1 MKEILTQILETFCPD
16 NVYLQGTLNPD
27 EAYPADFITFF
38 EVDSGFEAF
47 YSNESNR
54 IDHYV
59 NVIYYTSDPEHLAT
73 VPMQILK
80 ALWAAGFIPQNAGI
94 DVISLAETHTG
105 RAMEFLYPEIY
116 SN

>member
-1 MKEILTQILETFCPD
+1 MKEKLVQILETFCPD
-16 NVYLQGTLNPD
+16 DVYLQGTLNPD
-27 EAYPADFITFF
+27 EEYPANFITYF

-59 NVIYYTSDPEHLAT
+59 NVIYYTSDPEKLAT
-73 VPMQILK
+73 VPKQIIK
-80 ALWAAGFIPQNAGI
+80 KLWSEGFIPQNAGI

-105 RAMEFLYPEIY
+105 RAMDFLYPETY
-116 SN
+116 LN